1 MNPLTLILIMFAANF
16 TQSVAGFGAALVA
29 VPLLTEPLGAQNTAA
44 LIPLTAVITQTVLL
58 LRFRS
63 ALDLRMVGRLS
74 AAAVVAIPIGVLVL
88 TRVDE
93 QITRAALGAVI
104 VAYALYALFNLRLPE
119 LRSPRWAYGF
129 GFAGGLLSGAYNI
142 PGPVVVIYGN
152 CKRWPPAAFRSN
164 LQGFFMLNNLTV
176 MAAHALAQHYTPL
189 VFRSFLVAL
198 PGVALGL
205 AAGIALDRFIDP
217 ALFRRIV
224 LLLLLVLGVNL
235 II

>member
-1 MNPLTLILIMFAANF
+1 MNPLALTLVLFFASF

-29 VPLLTEPLGAQNTAA
+29 VPLLTEALGAQHTAA

-58 LRFRS
+58 LRYRS

-93 QITRAALGAVI
+93 RITSAILGVVI
-104 VAYALYALFNLRLPE
+104 VAYALYALFNLRLPTLE
-119 LRSPRWAYGF
+119 HQRWAYGF
-129 GFAGGLLSGAYNI
+129 GFVGGLLSGAYNI
-142 PGPVVVIYGN
+142 PGPVVVIYGS
-152 CKRWPPAAFRSN
+152 CKRWPPDVFRSN

-176 MAAHALAQHYTPL
+176 MAAHALAQHYTPA
-189 VFRSFLVAL
+189 VFQSFIVTL
-198 PGVALGL
+198 PGIALGL
-205 AAGIALDRFIDP
+205 AAGITLDRFIDP

-224 LLLLLVLGVNL
+224 LLLLIILGLRL
-235 II
+235 IF

>member
-1 MNPLTLILIMFAANF
+1 MNPLALIAIMFFANF

-44 LIPLTAVITQTVLL
+44 MIPLTAVVTQTVLL
-58 LRFRS
+58 LRYRS

-93 QITRAALGAVI
+93 QATRTVLGLLVI
-104 VAYALYALFNLRLPE
+104 AYALYALLNLRLPE

-142 PGPVVVIYGN
+142 PGPVVVIYGS
-152 CKRWPPAAFRSN
+152 CKRWPSDVFRSN

-176 MAAHALAQHYTPL
+176 MAAHALARHYTPF
-189 VFRSFLVAL
+189 VFQTFVVAL

-205 AAGIALDRFIDP
+205 AAGILLDRFIDP
-217 ALFRRIV
+217 TLFRRIV
-224 LLLLLVLGVNL
+224 LLLLIALGVNL
-235 II
+235 IL